1 MAVSAFKSSSRRS
14 TQNPSSASSCARD
27 TDKKPPPP
35 RRSRSV
41 SSYPR
46 RGHQQLPE
54 VVSPEFLIKRDNP
67 LFWIGDGSVRDE
79 VFGDGP
85 ALKEKVLGLVDDV
98 RMINGGFR
106 GDGVG
111 SGGRKG
117 KGVVLGAGDGRRG
130 RSVSRDVVVGSVPV
144 GSRKGLGRSLSRVDT
159 GKRSRSVSQN
169 PVPRGY
175 SVTSE
180 SEIDQDS
187 HSVAGSNRG
196 VLNSNMGARAANSL
210 RILNATEN
218 LHPWMGQRPVTELH
232 YDSATSLACSRDD
245 GTSTG
250 SLSGVEEKT
259 IRAVSEQMKSVRE
272 DDFLADTTN
281 GNIYETVQSEVRRAI
296 TDMKN
301 NLAVC
306 RSNRT
311 TIVGSNL
318 ADISPNLVNSGAV
331 ELVRD
336 IRSEYAKKLEESQER
351 ARKLRADLAVEEYH
365 VQELSRLLKEILP
378 EPRTSL
384 QNNRPARKASIERR
398 RIYKLL
404 TEEAM
409 AYFDECVSLSTFD
422 SSDFSSTEDPLV
434 QLAGDT
440 NPISEPSMDERLRH
454 HNEYSRATDCSA
466 ETHPCCLRSHNSD
479 PSPGNRLPLSG
490 KYPDL
495 QQDIKKLLKHS
506 PDSDNSAKGDKGI
519 LGSSQKGHNLVEE
532 YSYLAISERSL
543 SERVAKKKW
552 LEHGLAYL
560 NTECQNSKEYDDDA
574 FK

>member
-301 NLAVC
+301 NL
-306 RSNRT
+306 
-311 TIVGSNL
+311 
-318 ADISPNLVNSGAV
+318 
-331 ELVRD
+331 
-336 IRSEYAKKLEESQER
+336 SQER